1 MIGLSTNWQMA
12 GQLQLSSLSCTL
24 IEQAHSANDSAR
36 YIELYYKSKGKTW
49 ATHVYSI
56 YGNAVE

>member
-1 MIGLSTNWQMA
+1 MVGLSTNWQMA

-36 YIELYYKSKGKTW
+36 YIRTLL
-49 ATHVYSI
+49 
-56 YGNAVE
+56 